1 MIFLQLPVVA
11 WILIV
16 NAESLPLCSHIL
28 FVGPAQLNSFQSD
41 PAFLFFLLL
50 VNEHRMVVVVVGV
63 GGTFHR
69 LPPEK
74 QKQPLS
80 KECPT
85 SILCLPASPRFCFPS
100 PLTELLPPRL
110 CTLIL
115 PLPPPVSPTYPAFY
129 NTPPTPTPPLLQLL
143 HKLPVIDPG
152 HIALVFP
159 LVCLWE
165 PQHPRPTLNEA
176 TTKTHWWEAQCER
189 GWPQPRAPRT
199 VHQLPQALPPH
210 KDAHCGQRPEK
221 AQRTRRGERNVKR
234 G

>member
-1 MIFLQLPVVA
+1 MSHQH
-11 WILIV
+11 
-16 NAESLPLCSHIL
+16 PL
-28 FVGPAQLNSFQSD
+28 
-41 PAFLFFLLL
+41 
-50 VNEHRMVVVVVGV
+50 
-63 GGTFHR
+63 
-69 LPPEK
+69 
-74 QKQPLS
+74 
-80 KECPT
+80 
-85 SILCLPASPRFCFPS
+85 SPRFPSLLLSFPS
-100 PLTELLPPRL
+100 YWITAPSAMHPYS
-110 CTLIL
+110 
-115 PLPPPVSPTYPAFY
+115 PPPASSLPHIPCLLQ
-129 NTPPTPTPPLLQLL
+129 PPHPHPHPTPAPPLLQLL

-176 TTKTHWWEAQCER
+176 TTKAHWWEAQCER

-221 AQRTRRGERNVKR
+221 APRTRRGERNVKR